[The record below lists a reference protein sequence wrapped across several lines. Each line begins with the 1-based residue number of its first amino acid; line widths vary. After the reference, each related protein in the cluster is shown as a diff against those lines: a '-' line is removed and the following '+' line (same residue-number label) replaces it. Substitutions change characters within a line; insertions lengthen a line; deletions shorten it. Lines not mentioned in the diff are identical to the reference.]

1 MIATLDL
8 LSKYVCVLSVC
19 VCVHGHVHVFMQKAV
34 S

>member
-8 LSKYVCVLSVC
+8 LSKYVCVLSVY
-19 VCVHGHVHVFMQKAV
+19 VCVHVHVFMQKAV